1 MLLLQWMLGASVGF
15 ASPRLSSKRC
25 SESRQHLIH
34 ALQDVSVLPCTHSGA
49 VLMSDRK
56 RAAVIG
62 HDVSMYCKVRRGL
75 HACMRGGCKR
85 CLTAA
90 HLAAIELKKSATQG
104 RCIMFA
110 WLPNTHDVYSIG

>member
-1 MLLLQWMLGASVGF
+1 MPAPHPRSARCVGAAVY
-15 ASPRLSSKRC
+15 A
-25 SESRQHLIH
+25 
-34 ALQDVSVLPCTHSGA
+34 SGA

-75 HACMRGGCKR
+75 YACMRGGCKDAYCGTPSR
-85 CLTAA
+85 NRA
-90 HLAAIELKKSATQG
+90 EKSATQG